1 MQRRNLIAATGG
13 AFLFGALAPVAQA
26 ATQTTLRVG
35 VTAGLHAEILEK
47 VIPFAKARG
56 LNIKVYE
63 FQDYVRPN
71 AALAEG
77 DLDINIFQTKPF
89 LDAACRDRG
98 YKLVP
103 VGETFTF
110 PMAFYSK
117 KVKSLKEVKKGARVG
132 IPNDPS
138 QGGRALLLL
147 ASSGL
152 IRLKDPKN
160 LLASPLDIAEN
171 KLRLR
176 IVELE
181 AAQLPHALGDLD
193 IAAINGNYANSAGLN
208 PTRDGI
214 LVEGGD
220 SPYVNHIV
228 VKEKDKNQPWVKTFV
243 EAYRQP
249 EVSAFIKANYKGTVI
264 PSF

>member
-1 MQRRNLIAATGG
+1 MLRRHLISAA
-13 AFLFGALAPVAQA
+13 AAAAVFGLAGTVQA
-26 ATQTTLRVG
+26 AGTTTLRVG
-35 VTAGLHAEILEK
+35 VTAGLHAEILEQ

-71 AALAEG
+71 AALADG

-89 LDAACRDRG
+89 LEAACRDRG
-98 YKLVP
+98 YKLTP

-117 KVKSLKEVKKGARVG
+117 KIKSWKDLKTGARLG

-138 QGGRALLLL
+138 QGGRALVLL
-147 ASSGL
+147 ATTGL
-152 IRLKDPKN
+152 ITLKDNNN
-160 LLASPLDIAEN
+160 LLSSVIDIEKN
-171 KLRLR
+171 PKRLR

-181 AAQLPHALGDLD
+181 AAQLPHSLADLD
-193 IAAINGNYANSAGLN
+193 AAAINGNYAHSAGLN

-214 LVEGGD
+214 LTEGGD
-220 SPYVNHIV
+220 CPYVNHIV
-228 VKEKDKNQPWVKTFV
+228 VRDEDKNKPWVKTFV

-249 EVSAFIKANYKGTVI
+249 EVSAFIKKQYGGMVI